1 MSKTISGSKLAD
13 RSKILFSRL
22 DSLARKTNLIVRH
35 SAKFSAEGF
44 TLGILKAVTTGKAS
58 FNQLAMDMALSEP
71 KAMARQALHQRVDQS
86 AVAFMMSATTE
97 AIKVRWNDEL
107 LIATEKFNRVLIE
120 DSSQAKTNKRNAEDF
135 PGHGND
141 KGVTAGC
148 KIDLAFDLLTGEPIL
163 EALHMATQQDREIG
177 KDLVD
182 LVKPFDLV
190 LRDMGYFSTRE
201 FEQIESQE
209 AFWLSRMPVSVMAC
223 DLEGRKLET
232 ILRTTKA
239 REIDCAM
246 YIGNARHP
254 ARLIAVRATPKVT
267 SERRRVRREQA
278 RKAGKKPTNDMLT
291 RDGWHI
297 IITNVGEERMKTS
310 EIFALYSVRWQIEII
325 FRAWKQ
331 SGQLVKALAR
341 RSNPCH
347 LQTLMYGAIL
357 LLILTLKTAAVLRKN
372 FGRHQLSIENLAHS
386 LVSFIQTLVSLHGF
400 ADFNPDSRHVQ
411 MGARSRKSLHQTT
424 LECLS

>member
-13 RSKILFSRL
+13 RSKIFFSRL
-22 DSLARKTNLIVRH
+22 DSLARKTNLIVRR

-44 TLGILKAVTTGKAS
+44 TLGILKAVITGKAS
-58 FNQLAMDMALSEP
+58 FNQLAMNMGLSEP
-71 KAMARQALHQRVDQS
+71 KAMARQALHQRVDQN
-86 AVAFMMSATTE
+86 AVAFMMSATTQ
-97 AIKVRWNDEL
+97 AIKDRWNDEL
-107 LIATEKFNRVLIE
+107 LIATDKFNRVIIE
-120 DSSQAKTNKRNAEDF
+120 DSSQAKTDKRNAEDF
-135 PGHGND
+135 PGHGNG

-182 LVKPFDLV
+182 LVKPFDLI

-201 FEQIESQE
+201 FDRIESQG

-239 REIDCAM
+239 GEIDCIM
-246 YIGNARHP
+246 YIGNVRHL
-254 ARLIAVRATPKVT
+254 ARLIAVRATPEVAR
-267 SERRRVRREQA
+267 ERRRVRREQA
-278 RKAGKKPTNDMLT
+278 RQVGKQPTKDMLT

-357 LLILTLKTAAVLRKN
+357 LLILTLKTAALLHKSFN
-372 FGRHQLSIENLAHS
+372 RHQLSIEKLAHD
-386 LVSFIQTLVSLHGF
+386 LASFILTLVSLYRF
-400 ADFNPDSRHVQ
+400 ADYNPDPRHLQ
-411 MGARSRKSLHQTT
+411 MDARSRKSQHQTA